1 MAGSGC
7 PARVRLLAL
16 RIELR
21 RVAAVRGIPV
31 HGSVLQRP
39 EGREGVKNMAKKNR
53 KQRRAEENVRAGE
66 EVRAL
71 RGKLR
76 EANVEV
82 AQQVRR
88 SKERAAQAARLEAE
102 VKKAQREADFWRE
115 LLCGVVRALGRIEI
129 THGQLEG
136 KDAVDLEMLGDTVRL
151 TARARRGEAA
161 EE

>member
-1 MAGSGC
+1 
-7 PARVRLLAL
+7 
-16 RIELR
+16 
-21 RVAAVRGIPV
+21 
-31 HGSVLQRP
+31 
-39 EGREGVKNMAKKNR
+39 MAKKNR